1 MVWSVADQAAVYTV
15 APCTSARASNVSE
28 QCSRENEGRARGL
41 QLAKS
46 PAHHKKQS
54 KRAYSVIV
62 GMQDPHQQK

>member
-15 APCTSARASNVSE
+15 APCTSVSLKRVGAMQQGE
-28 QCSRENEGRARGL
+28 RRESKRTSTGKKPSR
-41 QLAKS
+41 
-46 PAHHKKQS
+46 HKKQS